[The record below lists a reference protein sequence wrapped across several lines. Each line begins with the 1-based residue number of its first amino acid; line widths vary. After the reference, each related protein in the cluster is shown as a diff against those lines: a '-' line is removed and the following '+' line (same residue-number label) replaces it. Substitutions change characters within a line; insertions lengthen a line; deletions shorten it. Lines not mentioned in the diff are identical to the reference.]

1 MCGLTGIIA
10 NNPEGL
16 GIGLTEMLKEIEH
29 RGRDATGFA
38 VYEIRDDIQIRV
50 SIRNIDSKPDLLKIL
65 EKYEQPS
72 AANSTSGGRSY
83 KGVGIFDFL

>member
-38 VYEIRDDIQIRV
+38 VYEIRDDIQIPVCCRC
-50 SIRNIDSKPDLLKIL
+50 SGMKPEFEYHPGFHTLQIRLHPVRDAQSL
-65 EKYEQPS
+65 
-72 AANSTSGGRSY
+72 
-83 KGVGIFDFL
+83 